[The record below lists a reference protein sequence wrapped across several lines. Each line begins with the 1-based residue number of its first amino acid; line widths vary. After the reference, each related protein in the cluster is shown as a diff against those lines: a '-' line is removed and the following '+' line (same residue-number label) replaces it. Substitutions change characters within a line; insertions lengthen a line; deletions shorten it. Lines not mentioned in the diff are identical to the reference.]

1 MRNNKVGVQTFGQCI
16 KHYRNVR
23 YYFTAC
29 YQKKSHNILVV
40 MYKLPDDS
48 TVLVEKNYIKGENK
62 IHYVQG

>member
-1 MRNNKVGVQTFGQCI
+1 MSKTLWGVT
-16 KHYRNVR
+16 

-48 TVLVEKNYIKGENK
+48 TVLVEKTTSRVKIDYLKG
-62 IHYVQG
+62 